1 MDRLQKVIANSG
13 LCSRRKAEEM
23 MLAGRVAVNDEIIT
37 TLGFKVR
44 KGDTITVDGQALKH
58 EDPEYYVL
66 YKPTGCLSTVR
77 DEHGRRTVLDYVKT
91 EARIYPIGRLDYDSS
106 GVLLLTN
113 DGAFAN
119 VMMQPNSR
127 IEKEY
132 QVTIKGFLRRITSE
146 RLERGIKLDGV
157 KTKRAKISQV
167 LYLKDSGN
175 TQLSITITEGKYRQV
190 RRMFESVG
198 HPVIRLKRVRYGIV
212 TLDNL
217 AKGEVRRLKP
227 HEIKHL
233 HQLTLRATVSKPAP
247 RR

>member
-1 MDRLQKVIANSG
+1 MERLQKVIANSG

-23 MLAGRVAVNDEIIT
+23 MLAGRVTVNGETIT

-44 KGDTITVDGQALKH
+44 KSDEITVDGKPLSY
-58 EDPEYYVL
+58 EEPEYYVL
-66 YKPTGCLSTVR
+66 YKPTGCLSTVQ

-119 VMMQPNSR
+119 LMMQPNSQ
-127 IEKEY
+127 IEKAY
-132 QVTIKGFLRRITSE
+132 QVTIKGFLRRVTSD

-167 LYLKDSGN
+167 EYIKASEN
-175 TQLSITITEGKYRQV
+175 TQLSIVITEGKYRQV

-198 HPVIRLKRVRYGIV
+198 HPVLKLKRIRYGIV
-212 TLDNL
+212 TLENL
-217 AKGEVRRLKP
+217 AKGDARRLKP
-227 HEIKHL
+227 HELKHL
-233 HQLTLRATVSKPAP
+233 HQLATRSGSRPTK

>member
-1 MDRLQKVIANSG
+1 MERLQKVIANSG

-23 MLAGRVAVNDEIIT
+23 MLAGRVTVNGETIT

-44 KGDTITVDGQALKH
+44 KSDEITVDGKPLSY
-58 EDPEYYVL
+58 EEPEYYVL
-66 YKPTGCLSTVR
+66 YKPTGCLSTVQ
-77 DEHGRRTVLDYVKT
+77 DEHGRRTVLDYVQT

-119 VMMQPNSR
+119 LMMQPNSQ
-127 IEKEY
+127 IEKAY
-132 QVTIKGFLRRITSE
+132 QVTIKGFLRRATSD

-167 LYLKDSGN
+167 EYIKVSEN
-175 TQLSITITEGKYRQV
+175 TQLTIVITEGKYRQV

-198 HPVIRLKRVRYGIV
+198 HPVLKLKRIRYGIV
-212 TLDNL
+212 TLENL
-217 AKGEVRRLKP
+217 AKGDARRLKP
-227 HEIKHL
+227 HELKHL
-233 HQLTLRATVSKPAP
+233 HQLATRSGSRPTK

>member
-23 MLAGRVAVNDEIIT
+23 MLAGRVAVNGETIK
-37 TLGFKVR
+37 TLGYKVH
-44 KGDTITVDGQALKH
+44 KGDDITVDGKPLKH
-58 EDPEYYVL
+58 EEPEHYVL
-66 YKPTGCLSTVR
+66 YKPTGCLSTAH
-77 DEHGRRTVLDYVKT
+77 DEHGRRTVLDYVRT
-91 EARIYPIGRLDYDSS
+91 DARIYPVGRLDYDSS

-119 VMMQPNSR
+119 LMMQPDSR

-132 QVTIKGFLRRITSE
+132 QLTVKGFLRRVTSE

-157 KTKRAKISQV
+157 KTRRARISQV
-167 LYLKDSGN
+167 TYLKESGN
-175 TQLSITITEGKYRQV
+175 TQLSIVITEGKYRQV

-198 HPVIRLKRVRYGIV
+198 HAVIRLKRVRYGIV
-212 TLDNL
+212 TLQDL
-217 AKGEVRRLKP
+217 AKGDVRRLKP
-227 HEIKHL
+227 HEIKQL
-233 HQLTLRATVSKPAP
+233 HQLATRTQHKPSS